1 MFKLS
6 RNLKAFGVLA
16 VLYSLVFN
24 YYYSGFV
31 TESQWSNVAIA
42 ATLYFIGMFATGLIL
57 GAKDPIRISRIDQ
70 GFHYHF
76 VTYVVV
82 NTISVLWTLLGFSA
96 EADTVGISL
105 LTAFSWGVALLV
117 HFLVVRHM
125 IKGIPRDEVFE

>member
-6 RNLKAFGVLA
+6 RNLKAFAVLA
-16 VLYSLVFN
+16 VIYTLVFL
-24 YYYSGFV
+24 YYYSAFV

-42 ATLYFIGMFATGLIL
+42 ATIYFFAMFTTGLIL
-57 GAKDPIRISRIDQ
+57 GAKDPIRTSRIDQ

-82 NTISVLWTLLGFSA
+82 NTISILWTLLGFSA

-105 LTAFSWGVALLV
+105 LTAFSWGVGLFV

-125 IKGIPRDEVFE
+125 IKGIPRDKVFE

>member
-6 RNLKAFGVLA
+6 KDLKAFGALA
-16 VLYSLVFN
+16 FFYTLVFN
-24 YYYSGFV
+24 YYYSAFI

-42 ATLYFIGMFATGLIL
+42 AALYFIGMFATGLIL
-57 GAKDPIRISRIDQ
+57 GAKDPIRTSRIDQ

-82 NTISVLWTLLGFSA
+82 NTISIIWTLLGFSA
-96 EADTVGISL
+96 EADTVGNSL
-105 LTAFSWGVALLV
+105 LTAFFWGVGLLV

-125 IKGIPRDEVFE
+125 IKGISRDKVFE